1 MPECQPKAAPQAPHK
16 TQRRRSSSFVAVEKM
31 PRAKSVVRRRSSAG
45 AAGTVFSETVYVG
58 SAASLAGA
66 TDYVATEVRTSS
78 PRRSMQAS
86 GRQADSQRKRL
97 FSSFVLVPPD
107 PSWRDLRAE
116 AFALALVAA
125 GLLVVLA

>member
-1 MPECQPKAAPQAPHK
+1 
-16 TQRRRSSSFVAVEKM
+16 
-31 PRAKSVVRRRSSAG
+31 
-45 AAGTVFSETVYVG
+45 VFSETVYVG

-86 GRQADSQRKRL
+86 GRQTDSQRKRL

>member
-1 MPECQPKAAPQAPHK
+1 
-16 TQRRRSSSFVAVEKM
+16 M
-31 PRAKSVVRRRSSAG
+31 PRAKSVVRRRSSAD

-78 PRRSMQAS
+78 SRRNMQAV
-86 GRQADSQRKRL
+86 GRQADSGRELHSRKRL

-107 PSWRDLRAE
+107 PSWSDLRAE
-116 AFALALVAA
+116 AFALTLVTA